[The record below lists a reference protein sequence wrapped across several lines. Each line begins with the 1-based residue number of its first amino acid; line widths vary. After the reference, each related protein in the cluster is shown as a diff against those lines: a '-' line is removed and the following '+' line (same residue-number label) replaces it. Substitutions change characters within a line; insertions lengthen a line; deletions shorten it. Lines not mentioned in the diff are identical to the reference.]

1 MNTKSQGEKEE
12 ARGETV
18 EVLLAQLKDTLD
30 KQFHAVDGLDQK
42 AGMVLGS
49 GSLVVALI
57 AVLASGLL
65 QGLIRANTVSP
76 YLQLGFV
83 IGAVLYIGIIYCV
96 VRAFRVTTYYLP
108 LQLDPQEI
116 RKGYL
121 GLSKAQVREQLLANY
136 IEYCSA
142 NSTILEEKARWVQ
155 ISLYVLAADTA
166 YLTTVVI
173 AGTLLLA
180 T

>member
-1 MNTKSQGEKEE
+1 MNTKSQGEMEE

-65 QGLIRANTVSP
+65 QGLMRANTVSP

-83 IGAVLYIGIIYCV
+83 IGAVLYIGITYTAWCG
-96 VRAFRVTTYYLP
+96 RFASPPTTCP
-108 LQLDPQEI
+108 
-116 RKGYL
+116 
-121 GLSKAQVREQLLANY
+121 
-136 IEYCSA
+136 C
-142 NSTILEEKARWVQ
+142 NSTHRRSGRA
-155 ISLYVLAADTA
+155 ISA
-166 YLTTVVI
+166 
-173 AGTLLLA
+173 
-180 T
+180 